1 MARHTPLT
9 HHTAQRWA
17 WLGAGV
23 GLVWG
28 LVSQAPAQWLAH
40 AVAEA
45 TQQRVLLQD
54 AQGTLWQG
62 SAQAVLSAGP
72 RAGGLANDGITLP
85 TRLTW
90 QLGPALDWAHVRLVL
105 RAQLAS
111 ACCTTAPVQV
121 DASPL
126 WRGWRVQVSDH
137 TSHWPAH
144 WLVGLGAPWN
154 TVQPE
159 GQMQLQTQQLV
170 LTQQGAQPV
179 WQGQAELQLQQ
190 LATRLTTLRPLGTYR
205 VQLVGSGGDA
215 LAIELS
221 TPEGALQLQGKG
233 ELKNGHVT
241 FQGEASA
248 APEAQ
253 DALSNL
259 LNVLGQR
266 QGHKSLLKLG

>member
-1 MARHTPLT
+1 MARNTRFIHYTT
-9 HHTAQRWA
+9 QHWA

-28 LVSQAPAQWLAH
+28 LVSQAPAQWLAT
-40 AVAEA
+40 AVANA
-45 TQQRVLLQD
+45 TEQRVLLQD

-72 RAGGLANDGITLP
+72 QSGAPGIGITLP

-90 QLGPALDWAHVRLVL
+90 QLGPTFDWAHTRMVL

-121 DASPL
+121 DTSPL
-126 WRGWRVQVSDH
+126 WRGWRVQISDH

-170 LTQQGAQPV
+170 LTQQASQPL

-205 VQLVGSGGDA
+205 VQLVGSGSDA
-215 LAIELS
+215 LTIELS
-221 TPEGALQLQGKG
+221 TPEGALQLQGQG
-233 ELKNGHVT
+233 ELKNGHIR

-248 APEAQ
+248 TPDAQ